1 MAKKL
6 VEALKRLRV
15 IEKKMQKQN
24 PSSITRYSSMVS
36 TEKPLFETEEKQ
48 RKAVSSLVQSNM
60 DLLQEYLSLKRQI
73 EDTNLRT
80 EVEIGGTKYTLSDL
94 LIIKRKLAQIM
105 VSTFKAMND
114 TEGQHRL
121 SMARGS
127 SPEGKTPHV
136 VRFYKE
142 EYRNEGLQK
151 WQDLYDNIDSRLE
164 VIVATTDLIE

>member
-1 MAKKL
+1 MKKKL

-15 IEKKMQKQN
+15 IEKKMVKQN
-24 PSSITRYSSMVS
+24 PENISRYSSMVS

-48 RKAVSSLVQSNM
+48 RKAVSSLVQSSM
-60 DLLQEYLSLKRQI
+60 DLLQEYLVLKKQI
-73 EDTNLRT
+73 EETNLRT
-80 EVEIGGTKYTLSDL
+80 EVEMGGTKYTLSDL

-105 VSTFKAMND
+105 ISTFTSMND
-114 TEGQHRL
+114 TEGQRRL

-127 SPEGKTPHV
+127 APEGKTPHV

-142 EYRNEGLQK
+142 EDRNKGLNE